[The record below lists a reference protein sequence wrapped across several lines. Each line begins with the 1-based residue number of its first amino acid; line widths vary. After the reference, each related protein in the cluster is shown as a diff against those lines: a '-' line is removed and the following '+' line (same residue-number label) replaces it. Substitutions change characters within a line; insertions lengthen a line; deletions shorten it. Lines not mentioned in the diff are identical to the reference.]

1 MKLLIEENP
10 LFVLPSLAMAVGVD
24 KAMLLQQLHF
34 RLAYHGVKRDGHMWY
49 CQKLSHWSR
58 QLPFFSEAKIKR
70 LFQQLEKDG
79 LVIATDK
86 YNSFFV
92 DRTKWYRIHY
102 EKLASLLSAQAEQ
115 ICPLEDHAHPFQTNM
130 DTPSEQY
137 TLAPPIKTQEL
148 KETKDMLQSQQVDE
162 IITYL
167 NEKANKQFKLKTP
180 ANRKLIRAR
189 LKEGYTVEDC
199 KAVIDA
205 QVARWLGDE
214 RMAMYLRPQT
224 LFRPSNIDTYLSNAK
239 SMQTAAE
246 PLPTYRQ
253 PEDVTLDFEE
263 DF

>member
-10 LFVLPSLAMAVGVD
+10 LLVLPSLAMFLGVD

-34 RLAYHGVKRDGHMWY
+34 RIAYHGVKREGHKWY

-58 QLPFFSEAKIKR
+58 QLPFFSEHKIKR

-92 DRTKWYRIHY
+92 DRTKWYRIDY
-102 EKLASLLSAQAEQ
+102 TKIESLLSAQEEQ
-115 ICPLEDHAHPFQTNM
+115 IYPLDEHPHPLTMYM
-130 DTPSEQY
+130 DTPSEQH
-137 TLAPPIKTQEL
+137 TDAPPIKIQEIKDNKDTQHA
-148 KETKDMLQSQQVDE
+148 KQVDE

-167 NEKANKQFKLKTP
+167 NEKANKQFKLKTR
-180 ANRKLIRAR
+180 ANRTLIHAR

-205 QVARWLGDE
+205 QVARWLGDA
-214 RMAMYLRPQT
+214 RMEMYLRPQT
-224 LFRPSNIDTYLSNAK
+224 LFRPANIDTYLNNARCAK
-239 SMQTAAE
+239 QPANDE
-246 PLPTYRQ
+246 PTYRQ